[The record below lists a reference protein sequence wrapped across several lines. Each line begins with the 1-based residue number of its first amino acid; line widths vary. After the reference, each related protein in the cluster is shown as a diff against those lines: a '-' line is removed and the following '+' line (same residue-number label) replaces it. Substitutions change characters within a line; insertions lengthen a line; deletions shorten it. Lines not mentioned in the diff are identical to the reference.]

1 MTTLS
6 GVFPPGFATTCSV
19 DITRPANVTAYTAN
33 DCWSDSTTAPTTGGF
48 TFTGAARLSGKS
60 GVITDM
66 VIASSNAPGT
76 MLQGEIVIFDTAV
89 TNINDNS
96 AFAVSDA
103 EAKTLVGVVPFT
115 LAALSASA
123 NSQATII
130 GLNLGFTCVGSAN
143 LRFLVKVINAYTPA
157 SAEVLTVRAKIVQTN

>member
-19 DITRPANVTAYTAN
+19 DITRPANTTAYAAS
-33 DCWSDSTTAPTTGGF
+33 DCWSDSTSAPTAGGF
-48 TFTGAARLSGKS
+48 TLTNAARLSAKS

-66 VIASSNAPGT
+66 IVTSSNAPAT
-76 MLQGEIVIFDTAV
+76 MLQGEIVLFDTAV

-96 AFAVSDA
+96 AFAITDTEIKS
-103 EAKTLVGVVPFT
+103 LVGVVSFT
-115 LAALSASA
+115 LGRLSASA
-123 NSQATII
+123 NSQATIT